1 MNKEKEITITEL
13 AQEMRAGF
21 ATIRET
27 LQQGFEILNAK
38 TDKVEEDFQEF
49 RKEAKGRF
57 DDLEKGLFTE
67 EEKEKVMSMARH
79 YDRWL
84 EEDTLGKTRITLTR
98 PEYNA
103 TSRAQGFPNRFENL
117 AEIAVE

>member
-1 MNKEKEITITEL
+1 MNKEKEITITKL

-67 EEKEKVMSMARH
+67 EEKEKGIRSAP
-79 YDRWL
+79 L
-84 EEDTLGKTRITLTR
+84 CSAPLLT
-98 PEYNA
+98 A
-103 TSRAQGFPNRFENL
+103 D
-117 AEIAVE
+117 